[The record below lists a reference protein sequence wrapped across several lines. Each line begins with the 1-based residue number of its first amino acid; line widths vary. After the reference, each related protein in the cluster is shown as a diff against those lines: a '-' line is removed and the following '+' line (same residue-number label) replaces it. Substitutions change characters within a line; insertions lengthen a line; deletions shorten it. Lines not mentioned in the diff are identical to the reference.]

1 MDEEIVK
8 QILDELF
15 SSFED
20 SETRSAA
27 LLLFLKDQ
35 GIATE
40 EKLAPFFEQAGNT
53 SEVRW
58 RAARVRMGALLAS
71 ALKPPEPAA
80 EKRLLQLKK
89 RMWNRPQ
96 TLTPT
101 KRRGRLQNPN
111 LRVPKTRQE
120 GPLPPKMRLKT
131 RRVTARNGQGAP
143 IPASPRSRVCC
154 KVWPVCPEL
163 VPSAGWDAIRVTG
176 KRKDVHEAN
185 IVGGLVPGGG
195 IEPPRTEARRI
206 LSPLRLPVPPSR
218 LGKPIL
224 AYGSQ

>member
-71 ALKPPEPAA
+71 ALKTPEPAA
-80 EKRLLQLKK
+80 EKITAAKEKNVESTADVDTNEAQEQTPEPKPEGSDNQAGGTTPAEDAVENTQKSNGKK
-89 RMWNRPQ
+89 RS
-96 TLTPT
+96 
-101 KRRGRLQNPN
+101 GSD
-111 LRVPKTRQE
+111 
-120 GPLPPKMRLKT
+120 
-131 RRVTARNGQGAP
+131 AP
-143 IPASPRSRVCC
+143 R
-154 KVWPVCPEL
+154 E
-163 VPSAGWDAIRVTG
+163 PS
-176 KRKDVHEAN
+176 K
-185 IVGGLVPGGG
+185 
-195 IEPPRTEARRI
+195 
-206 LSPLRLPVPPSR
+206 
-218 LGKPIL
+218 
-224 AYGSQ
+224 

>member
-20 SETRSAA
+20 LETRSAA

-71 ALKPPEPAA
+71 ALKTPEPPA
-80 EKRLLQLKK
+80 EKKIAAAQEKNVESTADVDTKKAEGQTPEPKSEGPKNNAGGTTPAEDAVESTQKSKDKK
-89 RMWNRPQ
+89 R
-96 TLTPT
+96 
-101 KRRGRLQNPN
+101 
-111 LRVPKTRQE
+111 
-120 GPLPPKMRLKT
+120 
-131 RRVTARNGQGAP
+131 
-143 IPASPRSRVCC
+143 
-154 KVWPVCPEL
+154 
-163 VPSAGWDAIRVTG
+163 
-176 KRKDVHEAN
+176 
-185 IVGGLVPGGG
+185 
-195 IEPPRTEARRI
+195 
-206 LSPLRLPVPPSR
+206 
-218 LGKPIL
+218 
-224 AYGSQ
+224 